1 MSNGSKGLTVAAV
14 LVGAAFFVVTGAWAF
29 GTPHSFFVT
38 VAHYPPYNRHLFH
51 DVGALS
57 LGIGAGLLLG
67 VTRLRGIVVGVGG
80 GAGGG
85 VVDAAPPWEE
95 PGHGGPTTH
104 PLPARPFAAGVGGP
118 APGGLPGGGGPP
130 S

>member
-29 GTPHSFFVT
+29 GAPHSFFVT

-67 VTRLRGIVVGVGG
+67 LTRLRGIVVGLGG
-80 GAGGG
+80 GAVAAVLHAASHWMDRSQGGRTSDPWLLSLFA
-85 VVDAAPPWEE
+85 VVLVIAALVAW
-95 PGHGGPTTH
+95 
-104 PLPARPFAAGVGGP
+104 
-118 APGGLPGGGGPP
+118 
-130 S
+130 